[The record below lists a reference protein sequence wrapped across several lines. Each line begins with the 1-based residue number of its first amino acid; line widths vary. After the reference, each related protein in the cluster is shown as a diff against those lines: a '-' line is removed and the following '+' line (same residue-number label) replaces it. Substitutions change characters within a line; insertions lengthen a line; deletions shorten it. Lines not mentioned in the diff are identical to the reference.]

1 MYFRLSNG
9 TAFLTIVLLSC
20 LITQNSFAQQVQ
32 LQQNVLL
39 QVKPGMCVALNQG
52 RTCFAQITIQ
62 WSAAIND
69 NFCIVQ
75 KQSKQEIKC
84 WKNSKGS
91 SISFE
96 FESNE
101 SLTYQLVN
109 TKDETLAETTV
120 DVSWVHKK
128 SPRKRRWRLF

>member
-1 MYFRLSNG
+1 MYFRVSNG
-9 TAFLTIVLLSC
+9 TAFLTIILLSY
-20 LITQNSFAQQVQ
+20 LVTKNSVAQQPQ
-32 LQQNVLL
+32 LDVLF
-39 QVKPGMCVALNQG
+39 QVKPVMCVALNQG

-109 TKDETLAETTV
+109 TKDESLAETTV